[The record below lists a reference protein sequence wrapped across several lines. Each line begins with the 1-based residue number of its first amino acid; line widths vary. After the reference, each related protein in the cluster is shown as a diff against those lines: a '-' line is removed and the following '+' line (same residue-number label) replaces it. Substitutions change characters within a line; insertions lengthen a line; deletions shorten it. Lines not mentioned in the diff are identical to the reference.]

1 MRLVSALII
10 AVLFCSTASA
20 IELSLVGNDEDP
32 SLTIGLSETGTIS
45 IRMVLFEGDGDVASA
60 QFWFDQFG
68 VDSFDVEDAI
78 VEPPWQANRDGMDFP
93 LESLEDFIGAYFVEG
108 LEGPWEGHIDN
119 IIVHGMAVGETDVY
133 FEGLGAGGGRPPAIF
148 DSNNNQ
154 HGYAQNLQI
163 PGFIWF
169 TNAWRDES
177 IGFDEPFPVTVIPE
191 PATAAMFLIGGAA
204 LLARRRNNRSALG
217 DAGRV

>member
-204 LLARRRNNRSALG
+204 LLARRRNS
-217 DAGRV
+217 

>member
-1 MRLVSALII
+1 MRPIPVLIV

-20 IELSLVGNDEDP
+20 IELSLVGNGEDR

-45 IRMVLFEGDGDVASA
+45 IRVSLFADDGNVSSA
-60 QFWFDQFG
+60 QLYFDQFG

-78 VEPPWQANRDGMDFP
+78 VGEPWQANREGMDFP
-93 LESLEDFIGAYFVEG
+93 LESLEDFIGSYGGNVN
-108 LEGPWEGHIDN
+108 GPFESNFDN
-119 IIVHGMAVGETDVY
+119 IIVHGTVVGETDVY

-148 DSNNNQ
+148 DSSGNQ

-177 IGFDEPFPVTVIPE
+177 VGFDEPFPVMVVPE
-191 PATAAMFLIGGAA
+191 PATMGMFLIGGVA
-204 LLARRRNNRSALG
+204 LVARRRKS
-217 DAGRV
+217 

>member
-20 IELSLVGNDEDP
+20 IELSLVGNNEDP
-32 SLTIGLSETGTIS
+32 GLTIGLSETGTIS

-93 LESLEDFIGAYFVEG
+93 LESLEDFIGAYSVEG

-119 IIVHGMAVGETDVY
+119 IIMHGMAVGETDVY

-148 DSNNNQ
+148 DSSNNQ
-154 HGYAQNLQI
+154 HGYAQNFRI

-177 IGFDEPFPVTVIPE
+177 VGFDEPFPVTVIPE

-204 LLARRRNNRSALG
+204 LLARRRNR
-217 DAGRV
+217 

>member
-177 IGFDEPFPVTVIPE
+177 VGFDEPFPVTVIPE

-204 LLARRRNNRSALG
+204 LLARRRNS
-217 DAGRV
+217 